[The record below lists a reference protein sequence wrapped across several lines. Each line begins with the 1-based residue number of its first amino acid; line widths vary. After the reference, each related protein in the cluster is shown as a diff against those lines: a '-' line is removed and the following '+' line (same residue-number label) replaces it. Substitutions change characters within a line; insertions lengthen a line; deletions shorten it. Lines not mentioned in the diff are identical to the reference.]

1 MEGICGMDLSEK
13 MKKARLV
20 FYEQDIEE
28 LNKILADFLER
39 SQAKCA
45 LLIDK
50 EGHLVTKK
58 GFTKSFNTDSIAAL
72 VAGSFAATKQVAQ
85 LLGETEFSVLFHQG
99 KNENIHISLVA
110 ERALAVVI
118 FDDRTTL
125 GMVRLYADEL
135 TQKLTD
141 SMLRSFE
148 RNKDKEEGVGKDFA
162 DAADEALENF
172 FGPSDKK

>member
-1 MEGICGMDLSEK
+1 MEFSEK
-13 MKKARLV
+13 MRQARLV
-20 FYEQDIEE
+20 FYEEDIGEIH
-28 LNKILADFLER
+28 KILETFLER

-72 VAGSFAATKQVAQ
+72 VAGSFASTREVAK

-99 KNENIHISLVA
+99 KNENIHIGLVA
-110 ERALAVVI
+110 DRALVVVI

-125 GMVRLYADEL
+125 GMVRLYAEEL
-135 TQKLTD
+135 TQKLTET
-141 SMLRSFE
+141 MLASLE
-148 RNKDKEEGVGKDFA
+148 KNKGRDQNVSQEYEK
-162 DAADEALENF
+162 AAEKALDDF
-172 FGPSDKK
+172 FGENK

>member
-1 MEGICGMDLSEK
+1 MEFSEK
-13 MKKARLV
+13 MRQARLV
-20 FYEQDIEE
+20 FYEEDIEE
-28 LNKILADFLER
+28 INKILEHFLER

-72 VAGSFAATKQVAQ
+72 VAGSFASTREVAK

-99 KNENIHISLVA
+99 KNENIHIGLVA
-110 ERALAVVI
+110 ERALVVVI

-125 GMVRLYADEL
+125 GMVRLYAEEL
-135 TQKLTD
+135 TQKLTETMLA
-141 SMLRSFE
+141 SME
-148 RNKDKEEGVGKDFA
+148 KNKGKSSNVSNEYQQ
-162 DAADEALENF
+162 AAESALDDF
-172 FGPSDKK
+172 FGSSDKK

>member
-1 MEGICGMDLSEK
+1 MEFSEK
-13 MKKARLV
+13 MRLARLV

-28 LNKILADFLER
+28 INKILADFLDR

-99 KNENIHISLVA
+99 KNENIHIGLVA
-110 ERALAVVI
+110 ERALIVII

-125 GMVRLYADEL
+125 GMVRLYAEEL
-135 TQKLTD
+135 TQRLTD
-141 SMLRSFE
+141 SLLKSIE
-148 RNKDKEEGVGKDFA
+148 RNKDKASTVSNDYSQ
-162 DAADEALENF
+162 AAEQALDDF
-172 FGPSDKK
+172 FGTADKK

>member
-1 MEGICGMDLSEK
+1 MEFSEK
-13 MKKARLV
+13 MRQTRLV

-28 LNKILADFLER
+28 LNKILADFLDR

-58 GFTKSFNTDSIAAL
+58 GFTKSFDTDSIAAL
-72 VAGSFAATKQVAQ
+72 VAGSFAATKAVAK

-99 KNENIHISLVA
+99 KNENIHIGLVA
-110 ERALAVVI
+110 ERALVVVI

-125 GMVRLYADEL
+125 GMVRLYAEEL

-141 SMLRSFE
+141 TMLQSIE
-148 RNKDKEEGVGKDFA
+148 RNKDKDTSMGEKFGEEA
-162 DAADEALENF
+162 EQALDDF
-172 FGPSDKK
+172 FGSADKK

>member
-1 MEGICGMDLSEK
+1 MAEFSEK
-13 MKKARLV
+13 MRKARLV

-28 LNKILADFLER
+28 INKILADFLER

-85 LLGETEFSVLFHQG
+85 LLGETEFTVLFHQG
-99 KNENIHISLVA
+99 KNENIHIGLVA
-110 ERALAVVI
+110 ERALVVVI

-125 GMVRLYADEL
+125 GMVRLYAEEL
-135 TQKLTD
+135 TTKLTAT
-141 SMLRSFE
+141 MLESIE
-148 RNKDKEEGVGKDFA
+148 RNKDKASTVGKDYGQ
-162 DAADEALENF
+162 AAEQALDDF

>member
-1 MEGICGMDLSEK
+1 MEFSEK
-13 MKKARLV
+13 MRKARLV
-20 FYEQDIEE
+20 FYEEDIEE
-28 LNKILADFLER
+28 INKILEGFLER

-72 VAGSFAATKQVAQ
+72 VAGSFASTREVAK

-99 KNENIHISLVA
+99 KNENIHIGLVA
-110 ERALAVVI
+110 ERALVVVI

-125 GMVRLYADEL
+125 GMVRLYAEEL
-135 TQKLTD
+135 TQKLTETMLA
-141 SMLRSFE
+141 SME
-148 RNKDKEEGVGKDFA
+148 KNKDKDSGVSQEYQQ
-162 DAADEALENF
+162 AAESALDDF
-172 FGPSDKK
+172 FGSDKK

>member
-1 MEGICGMDLSEK
+1 MAFSEK
-13 MKKARLV
+13 MRQARLV
-20 FYEQDIEE
+20 FYEEDVEDI
-28 LNKILADFLER
+28 NKLLGDFLER

-72 VAGSFAATKQVAQ
+72 VAGSFASTREVAK

-99 KNENIHISLVA
+99 KNENIHIGLVA
-110 ERALAVVI
+110 ERALVVII

-125 GMVRLYADEL
+125 GMVRLYAEEL
-135 TQKLTD
+135 TTKLSDTLLKAID
-141 SMLRSFE
+141 KH
-148 RNKDKEEGVGKDFA
+148 KDKNDGVGAEYEK
-162 DAADEALENF
+162 AAEKALDDF
-172 FGPSDKK
+172 FGSDEKA

>member
-1 MEGICGMDLSEK
+1 MAEYSEK
-13 MKKARLV
+13 MRQARLV
-20 FYEQDIEE
+20 FYEQDVLE
-28 LNKILADFLER
+28 LNKILADFLDH

-85 LLGETEFSVLFHQG
+85 LLGEEEFSVIFHQG
-99 KNENIHISLVA
+99 KNENIHIGLVSD
-110 ERALAVVI
+110 RALVVVI

-125 GMVRLYADEL
+125 GMVRLYAEEL

-141 SMLRSFE
+141 TLVKSIE
-148 RNKDKEEGVGKDFA
+148 RNKDKEAALSQDYGK
-162 DAADEALENF
+162 AAEQALDDF
-172 FGPSDKK
+172 FGAAEKK

>member
-1 MEGICGMDLSEK
+1 MEFSEK
-13 MKKARLV
+13 MRKARLV

-28 LNKILADFLER
+28 LNKTMADFLDR

-85 LLGETEFSVLFHQG
+85 LLGETEFSVIFHQG
-99 KNENIHISLVA
+99 KNENIHIGLVA
-110 ERALAVVI
+110 ERALVVVI

-125 GMVRLYADEL
+125 GMVRLYAEEL
-135 TQKLTD
+135 TTKLTETMIL
-141 SMLRSFE
+141 SIE
-148 RNKDKEEGVGKDFA
+148 RNKDKAQTVGQDYGK
-162 DAADEALENF
+162 AAEQALDDF
-172 FGPSDKK
+172 FGGGDKK

>member
-1 MEGICGMDLSEK
+1 MDLDSSEK

-28 LNKILADFLER
+28 LNKILANFLER

-58 GFTKSFNTDSIAAL
+58 GFTKSFNTDSIGAL
-72 VAGSFAATKQVAQ
+72 VAGSFAATKLVAQ

-99 KNENIHISLVA
+99 KNEHIHISLVA

-135 TQKLTD
+135 TKHLSD
-141 SMLRSFE
+141 SMMRSFE
-148 RNKDKEEGVGKDFA
+148 RNMGKSDGLGKDFG
-162 DAADEALENF
+162 DAADQALDDF
-172 FGPSDKK
+172 FGPSEKK

>member
-1 MEGICGMDLSEK
+1 MEFSEK
-13 MKKARLV
+13 MRKARLV
-20 FYEQDIEE
+20 FYEEDIEE
-28 LNKILADFLER
+28 INKILEHFLER

-72 VAGSFAATKQVAQ
+72 VAGSFASTREVAK

-99 KNENIHISLVA
+99 KNENIHIGLVA
-110 ERALAVVI
+110 ERALVVVI

-125 GMVRLYADEL
+125 GMVRLYAEEL

-141 SMLRSFE
+141 TMLASME
-148 RNKDKEEGVGKDFA
+148 RNKDKASGVSQEYQQ
-162 DAADEALENF
+162 AAESALDDF
-172 FGPSDKK
+172 FGSDKK

>member
-1 MEGICGMDLSEK
+1 MDASEN

-28 LNKILADFLER
+28 INKILAEFLDR

-72 VAGSFAATKQVAQ
+72 VAGSFAATKAVAQ

-110 ERALAVVI
+110 ERALVVVI

-125 GMVRLYADEL
+125 GMVRLYAEEL

-141 SMLRSFE
+141 SLLRSFE
-148 RNKDKEEGVGKDFA
+148 RNKDKADGVGKEFA
-162 DAADEALENF
+162 DAADAALEDF

>member
-1 MEGICGMDLSEK
+1 MAFSEQ
-13 MKKARLV
+13 MRQSRLV

-28 LNKILADFLER
+28 INKILADFLDR
-39 SQAKCA
+39 AQAKCA

-99 KNENIHISLVA
+99 KNENIHIGLVA
-110 ERALAVVI
+110 ERALVVVI

-125 GMVRLYADEL
+125 GMVRLYAEEL
-135 TQKLTD
+135 QQRLTD
-141 SMLRSFE
+141 SLLQSIE
-148 RNKDKEEGVGKDFA
+148 RNKGKSNDMGKDFG
-162 DAADEALENF
+162 AAAEQALDDF
-172 FGPSDKK
+172 FGSDEKK

>member
-1 MEGICGMDLSEK
+1 MAEFSEK
-13 MKKARLV
+13 MRQARLV

-28 LNKILADFLER
+28 INKILSDFLER

-58 GFTKSFNTDSIAAL
+58 GFTKSFSTDSIAAL

-85 LLGETEFSVLFHQG
+85 LLGETEFSVIFHQG
-99 KNENIHISLVA
+99 KSENIHIGLVA
-110 ERALAVVI
+110 ERALVVVI

-125 GMVRLYADEL
+125 GMVRLYAEEL

-141 SMLRSFE
+141 SMLRAIA
-148 RNKDKEEGVGKDFA
+148 RNKDKTAGVSQEYGQ
-162 DAADEALENF
+162 AAEQALDDF
-172 FGPSDKK
+172 FGGPEKK

>member
-1 MEGICGMDLSEK
+1 MEFSEK
-13 MKKARLV
+13 MRKARLV

-28 LNKILADFLER
+28 LNKILTEFLDR
-39 SQAKCA
+39 AQAKCA

-85 LLGETEFSVLFHQG
+85 LLGESEFSVLFHQG
-99 KNENIHISLVA
+99 KNENIHIALIA
-110 ERALAVVI
+110 ERALVVVI

-141 SMLRSFE
+141 SMLKSME
-148 RNKDKEEGVGKDFA
+148 RNKDK
-162 DAADEALENF
+162 DATIEQGYGEAAEQALDDF
-172 FGPSDKK
+172 FGPSEKK

>member
-1 MEGICGMDLSEK
+1 MEFSEK
-13 MKKARLV
+13 MRLARLV

-28 LNKILADFLER
+28 INKILADFLDR

-85 LLGETEFSVLFHQG
+85 LLGETEFTVIFHQG
-99 KNENIHISLVA
+99 KNENIHIGLVA
-110 ERALAVVI
+110 ERALVVVI

-125 GMVRLYADEL
+125 GMVRLYAEEL
-135 TQKLTD
+135 TQKLSDTLIA
-141 SMLRSFE
+141 SIE
-148 RNKDKEEGVGKDFA
+148 RNKNKASDMGTEYSK
-162 DAADEALENF
+162 AAEQALDDF
-172 FGPSDKK
+172 FGGAEKK